1 MPEGPEIETEKLEE
15 TIKEE
20 LEREG
25 GTFLKQIAIT
35 TAILAV
41 LAAIVSLQAG
51 TTVNTALAL
60 KTDAVRL
67 QSEASD
73 QWAYYQAKG
82 IKGAIQEAS
91 RTPWLAIGKEPP
103 ALYEETIKRYREE
116 QAAIQNKAI
125 EKEHERDERLK
136 ESDHLLHK
144 HHNFASSVALL
155 QVSIAL
161 GAVAALTR
169 FRLIWFGSML
179 VGGTGIIIF
188 VLNILRV

>member
-1 MPEGPEIETEKLEE
+1 MPEGPEVETEKLEE

-73 QWAYYQAKG
+73 QWAYYQAKD

-91 RTPWLAIGKEPP
+91 RTPWLAIKREPP
-103 ALYEETIKRYREE
+103 ARYEETMKRYREE

-144 HHNFASSVALL
+144 HHSFASSVALL

>member
-20 LEREG
+20 LDREG
-25 GTFLKQIAIT
+25 GAFLKQIAIT

-41 LAAIVSLQAG
+41 LAAIASLQAG

-60 KTDAVRL
+60 KTEAVRL

-73 QWAYYQAKG
+73 QWAFYQAKG
-82 IKGAIQEAS
+82 IKAAIQEAS
-91 RTPWLAIGKEPP
+91 LTPWLAGRKEPP
-103 ALYEETIKRYREE
+103 ARYKETIKRYSEE
-116 QAAIQNKAI
+116 QAAIQNKALL
-125 EKEHERDERLK
+125 KEHERDELLK
-136 ESDHLLHK
+136 DSDHLLHK
-144 HHNFASSVALL
+144 HHGFASSVALL

-161 GAVAALTR
+161 GAVSALTR

-179 VGGTGIIIF
+179 VGGIGITIF
-188 VLNILRV
+188 VLTMFR

>member
-1 MPEGPEIETEKLEE
+1 MPEGAEVETEKLED

-25 GTFLKQIAIT
+25 GAFLKRIAIT

-41 LAAIVSLQAG
+41 LAAIASLQAG
-51 TTVNTALAL
+51 STVNSALAL
-60 KTDAVRL
+60 KTEAVRL

-73 QWAYYQAKG
+73 QWAFYQAKG
-82 IKGAIQEAS
+82 IKAAIQEAS
-91 RTPWLAIGKEPP
+91 RTSWLAIRKEPP
-103 ALYEETIKRYREE
+103 ARYKETMKRYTEE
-116 QAAIQNKAI
+116 QVAIQNKALAI
-125 EKEHERDERLK
+125 ERERDERLK
-136 ESDHLLHK
+136 EADHLLHK
-144 HHNFASSVALL
+144 HHRFASSVALL

-169 FRLIWFGSML
+169 FGLIWFGSIA

-188 VLNILRV
+188 ALTIL